1 MSFPITPVEGLIAG
15 AIATGFLIAGLFFL
29 KFWSRTR
36 DSLFLAFAAA
46 FGLLAVG
53 NALPVLLGAPHEER
67 SGLYLIRL
75 AAFVLIIVA
84 VLAKN
89 LRRAER
95 DK

>member
-1 MSFPITPVEGLIAG
+1 MSFPITPAEGLIAG
-15 AIATGFLIAGLFFL
+15 ALATGFLVAGLFFL

-36 DSLFLAFAAA
+36 DGLFLAFSAA
-46 FGLLAVG
+46 FGLLALG
-53 NALPVLLGAPHEER
+53 NALPVLLGTPHEER

-89 LRRAER
+89 LRRGER
-95 DK
+95 

>member
-15 AIATGFLIAGLFFL
+15 ALAMGFLIAGLFFL

-36 DSLFLAFAAA
+36 DGLFLAFSAA
-46 FGLLAVG
+46 FGLLALG
-53 NALPVLLGAPHEER
+53 SALPVLLDAPHEER
-67 SGLYLIRL
+67 SGIYLIRL

-89 LRRAER
+89 LRRGER
-95 DK
+95 

>member
-15 AIATGFLIAGLFFL
+15 ALAMGFLIAGLFFL
-29 KFWSRTR
+29 KFWRRTG
-36 DSLFLAFAAA
+36 DGLFLAFSAA

-53 NALPVLLGAPHEER
+53 NALPVLLDTPREER
-67 SGLYLIRL
+67 GGIYLFRL

-89 LRRAER
+89 LRRER
-95 DK
+95 R

>member
-15 AIATGFLIAGLFFL
+15 ALATGFLVAGLFFL

-36 DSLFLAFAAA
+36 DGLFLAFSAA
-46 FGLLAVG
+46 FGLLALG
-53 NALPVLLGAPHEER
+53 NALPVLLDTPHEER
-67 SGLYLIRL
+67 SGIYLIRL

-89 LRRAER
+89 LRRGER
-95 DK
+95 